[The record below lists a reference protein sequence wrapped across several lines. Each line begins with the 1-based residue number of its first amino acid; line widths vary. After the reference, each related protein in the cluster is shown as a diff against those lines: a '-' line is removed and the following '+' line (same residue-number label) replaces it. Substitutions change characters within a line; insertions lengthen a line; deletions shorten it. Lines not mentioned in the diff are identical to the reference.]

1 MKPES
6 GKIGLIA
13 GGGRFPVLFA
23 REARRQGHE
32 VVAVGVQGVTDPA
45 IEREVGEL
53 HLYKIGQLDAPIQAM
68 KKAGVRQ
75 AIMAGKIQH
84 GSIFRDLRPD
94 LRAIKVL
101 ARLRDKRADTILK
114 AVADEFAKDGIEFLP
129 SATYLSHLIAQ
140 PGVLTERAPDPVELQ
155 DVELGW
161 KAAKAIAG
169 MDVGQTA
176 VVGNG
181 MVVALEGLE
190 GTDACIRRAA
200 ELTKPETQAGHAL
213 VVVKVA
219 KPRQDLRFDLPVI
232 GMETVK
238 VLSECRAR
246 VLAIEGG
253 KNLVLDKEHVLAAM
267 DLAGIAFIALD
278 PRKMDPQPL

>member
-1 MKPES
+1 MKPDS

-23 REARRQGHE
+23 REAKRLGHD
-32 VVAVGVQGVTDPA
+32 VVAVGVQGVTDPV
-45 IEREVGEL
+45 IEREVSEI
-53 HLYKIGQLDAPIQAM
+53 HFFKIGQIDGPIQAM

-84 GSIFRDLRPD
+84 GSIFRDMRPD
-94 LRAIKVL
+94 VRAIKVL
-101 ARLRDKRADTILK
+101 ARLRDRRADTILK

-129 SATYLSHLIAQ
+129 SSTYLSHLIAQ
-140 PGVLTERAPDPVELQ
+140 PGTLTRRAPDAVEMQ

-161 KAAKAIAG
+161 RAAKAIAG

-176 VVGNG
+176 VVSLGA
-181 MVVALEGLE
+181 VVALEGLE

-200 ELTKPETQAGHAL
+200 DLTKSDGRDVHL
-213 VVVKVA
+213 VVCKVA
-219 KPRQDLRFDLPVI
+219 KPNQDVRFDLPVI
-232 GMETVK
+232 GMETVS
-238 VLSECRAR
+238 VLQECGAR
-246 VLAIEGG
+246 VLAIEAG

-267 DLAGIAFIALD
+267 DQAGLAFVALD
-278 PRKMDPQPL
+278 PSKMEPHQPL

>member
-1 MKPES
+1 MNPENA
-6 GKIGLIA
+6 KLGLIA

-23 REARRQGHE
+23 REARRLGHE
-32 VVAVGVQGVTDPA
+32 IVAVGVPGVTDA
-45 IEREVGEL
+45 ALEREVAEL
-53 HLYKIGQLDAPIQAM
+53 HFFKIGQLDGAIRAM
-68 KKAGVRQ
+68 KQAGVRQ
-75 AIMAGKIQH
+75 AVMAGKIQH
-84 GSIFRDLRPD
+84 LSIFRNVMPD
-94 LRAIKVL
+94 LRAVKVL

-140 PGVLTERAPDPVELQ
+140 PGVLTARAPDPVEMQ

-176 VVGNG
+176 VVSSGA
-181 MVVALEGLE
+181 VVALEGLE
-190 GTDACIRRAA
+190 GTDACIRRAC
-200 ELTKPETQAGHAL
+200 ELTKADGKGVNL

-232 GMETVK
+232 GMETVS
-238 VLSECRAR
+238 VLAQCGAR
-246 VLAIEGG
+246 VLAIEAG

-267 DLAGIAFIALD
+267 DQAGLSFIAVD
-278 PRKMDPQPL
+278 PDQMAPTN